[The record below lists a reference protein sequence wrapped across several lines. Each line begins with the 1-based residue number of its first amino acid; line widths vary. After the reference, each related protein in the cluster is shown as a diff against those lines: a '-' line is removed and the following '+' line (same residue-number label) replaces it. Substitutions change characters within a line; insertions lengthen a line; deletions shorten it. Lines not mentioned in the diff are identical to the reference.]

1 MIEQPST
8 LPYFS
13 KRRET
18 SASERRGCMPVTKR
32 LEPGLRAFAS
42 RSSWLRSGGGPLW

>member
-1 MIEQPST
+1 MEHPST

-13 KRRET
+13 NRRDT

-32 LEPGLRAFAS
+32 FDPGLRAFAS
-42 RSSWLRSGGGPLW
+42 RSSWLRSGGGPL